1 MSFWAKSIR
10 SNWINVIKLL
20 ISILNQ
26 NSCNSKQFIIP
37 LHCWSGRVHPSIYLL
52 ISRSCSMSNKL
63 EKAFSS
69 RYWSSSHSGTVWTR
83 LRQQKGNEVCLRATC
98 CAMTR
103 LLSASP
109 AQCCRP
115 ALSQPICRL
124 RRYHVSAAEIRK
136 SSARE
141 NTQTG

>member
-1 MSFWAKSIR
+1 M
-10 SNWINVIKLL
+10 
-20 ISILNQ
+20 
-26 NSCNSKQFIIP
+26 
-37 LHCWSGRVHPSIYLL
+37 
-52 ISRSCSMSNKL
+52 
-63 EKAFSS
+63 
-69 RYWSSSHSGTVWTR
+69 
-83 LRQQKGNEVCLRATC
+83 RATC

-124 RRYHVSAAEIRK
+124 RRYHVSTAEIRK

-141 NTQTG
+141 NTQPGYGKVFSHGHRNNDSIQGVFTDMKINITSIQVGSSHYETNCSNQTPRRKTQSCFTPNTNKKLTTQTFRGLEDDNINHAEASVQN